1 MDNRGRTS
9 DGWPRRLGR
18 WWWLGVW
25 LAGAMRLSAHD
36 LWLEPNVPLAAR
48 GDELMLHLQ
57 FGDGF
62 KSEEERPLQKD
73 HVLRFDL
80 FSDRAQRRNLLM
92 SGQDE
97 QLPAAKVRLESGASL
112 AVMDR
117 GARPITMPPD
127 KFTRYLTDEGQDAV
141 IAQRAKLGQTDQPG
155 RETYSRY
162 LKTLIQERD
171 LTTATPSTLYKRRT
185 GQRLE
190 ILLETDP
197 GRMKPGAPLVIKVLF
212 EDKPLSGA
220 RVFAYHRT
228 GNESPSDA
236 LTATTSVRGL
246 AEFKVDRPGLWLVRL
261 VHVQPAAA
269 RSQPTQ
275 PLVWESFW
283 AAYVFAVRELS
294 PPVALPT
301 PKETEHDG
309 DGHH

>member
-1 MDNRGRTS
+1 MQ
-9 DGWPRRLGR
+9 
-18 WWWLGVW
+18 
-25 LAGAMRLSAHD
+25 LSAHD
-36 LWLEPNVPLAAR
+36 LWLEPNAPLAAR

-62 KSEEERPLQKD
+62 KGEEERPLQKD
-73 HVLRFDL
+73 HVARFDL
-80 FSDRAQRRNLLM
+80 FSDRAQRRNLLT

-117 GARPITMPPD
+117 LARPITMPPD
-127 KFTRYLTDEGQDAV
+127 KFNRYLADEGQDVV
-141 IAQRAKLGQTDQPG
+141 IAQRARLGQTDQPG

-171 LTTATPSTLYKRRT
+171 LTAATPSTLYKRRT

-197 GRMKPGAPLVIKVLF
+197 GRLKPGAPLVVKVIF
-212 EDKPLSGA
+212 EGEPLPGA
-220 RVFAYHRT
+220 RVFAYHRAA
-228 GNESPSDA
+228 NEPTSDA
-236 LTATTSVRGL
+236 LTATTSTRGL
-246 AEFKVDRPGLWLVRL
+246 AEFKVDQPGLWLVRL

-269 RSQPTQ
+269 RNQSAQ
-275 PLVWESFW
+275 PLAWESFW
-283 AAYVFAVRELS
+283 ATYVFAVREAPSL
-294 PPVALPT
+294 VATPT
-301 PKETEHDG
+301 PRETERDG